1 MTYKKPWLTSIIV
14 MSIFALFGVLGIMV
28 LAQSQDAENS
38 DEGRGESHE
47 GGSEGRDVRGSADGE
62 EAGGAYALD
71 ETYDEVRGGARL
83 ILTYDTTNNTFSGTV
98 ENTTDDVLQSVRV
111 EVHLSNG
118 VELGPTTPIDL
129 APGDQADVM
138 MDATNMVF
146 DSWSTHVEVGLGEHG
161 SRSEVCQVRE
171 ESSEYEAE
179 SDDTEHDSRGTE
191 RESRDTEHDSRGT
204 EHESDDAE
212 RDSRDMEHDSR
223 DSDRADNNETVAGR
237 CEESGESSV
246 SELNEAAMSS
256 PITALDQ
263 RWDGILRGLAIS
275 MQYEETTRSI
285 YGTVENI
292 STQKLCYVQAEP
304 HLKLERQTV
313 AELGPEKL
321 GDLDPGQR
329 VYSSLS
335 VDDEPDLTEIVF
347 NGYVIHMEVFDC
359 DGPGP
364 IAHTGGE
371 GAEGGSES
379 GESGGEH
386 GRREGRGEHERGQEN
401 ED

>member
-47 GGSEGRDVRGSADGE
+47 GGSEERDVRGNTDGE
-62 EAGGAYALD
+62 EAGRAYALD
-71 ETYDEVRGGARL
+71 ESHDVVRGGARL
-83 ILTYDTTNNTFSGTV
+83 ILKYDATNNTFSGTV
-98 ENTTDDVLQSVRV
+98 ENTLDEVLQSVRV

-129 APGDQADVM
+129 APGEQADVM

-146 DSWSTHVEVGLGEHG
+146 DSWSTHVEVGLGEHS
-161 SRSEVCQVRE
+161 SRSEVCPVNE
-171 ESSEYEAE
+171 GSGEGSGEHAAE
-179 SDDTEHDSRGTE
+179 SDDTESDSR
-191 RESRDTEHDSRGT
+191 DAEHDSQGT

-223 DSDRADNNETVAGR
+223 DSDRAGKNETVAGR

-263 RWDGILRGLAIS
+263 RWNGILRGLAIS

-386 GRREGRGEHERGQEN
+386 GHREGRGEHEGRQEN

>member
-62 EAGGAYALD
+62 EAGRAYALD
-71 ETYDEVRGGARL
+71 ESHDVVRGGARL
-83 ILTYDTTNNTFSGTV
+83 ILKYDATNNTFSGTV
-98 ENTTDDVLQSVRV
+98 ENTTDEVLQSVRV

-161 SRSEVCQVRE
+161 SRSEVCPVNE
-171 ESSEYEAE
+171 GSGEGSGEHAAE
-179 SDDTEHDSRGTE
+179 SDDTESDSRDAEHDSQGTE
-191 RESRDTEHDSRGT
+191 HESDDTERDSRGT

-212 RDSRDMEHDSR
+212 RDSRE
-223 DSDRADNNETVAGR
+223 SDRADNNETVAGR
-237 CEESGESSV
+237 CEESDESSDT
-246 SELNEAAMSS
+246 ELNEAAMSS
-256 PITALDQ
+256 PITPLDQ
-263 RWDGILRGLAIS
+263 RWDGILRGLEIS

-304 HLKLERQTV
+304 HLKLGRQTV

-321 GDLDPGQR
+321 GDLNPGQR

-364 IAHTGGE
+364 TAHTGLR
-371 GAEGGSES
+371 S
-379 GESGGEH
+379 GQFWDG
-386 GRREGRGEHERGQEN
+386 
-401 ED
+401 

>member
-14 MSIFALFGVLGIMV
+14 MSIFALFSVLGIMV

-47 GGSEGRDVRGSADGE
+47 GGSEGRDVRGNTDGE
-62 EAGGAYALD
+62 EAGRAYALD
-71 ETYDEVRGGARL
+71 ESHDVVRGGARL
-83 ILTYDTTNNTFSGTV
+83 ILKYDATNNTFSGTV

-212 RDSRDMEHDSR
+212 RDSRDMEHDIR

-304 HLKLERQTV
+304 HLKLDRQTV

>member
-1 MTYKKPWLTSIIV
+1 MAYKKPWLTSIIV

-129 APGDQADVM
+129 APGEQADVM

-146 DSWSTHVEVGLGEHG
+146 DSWSTHVEVGLGEHS
-161 SRSEVCQVRE
+161 SRSEVCPVNE
-171 ESSEYEAE
+171 GSGEHAAE
-179 SDDTEHDSRGTE
+179 SDDTESDSR
-191 RESRDTEHDSRGT
+191 DAEHDSQGT

-212 RDSRDMEHDSR
+212 RETDDAEHDSR
-223 DSDRADNNETVAGR
+223 ESDRADNNETVAGR

-304 HLKLERQTV
+304 HLKLDRQTV

-371 GAEGGSES
+371 GAEGGSVS
-379 GESGGEH
+379 GERGDEDGH
-386 GRREGRGEHERGQEN
+386 REGRGEHEGRQEN

>member
-47 GGSEGRDVRGSADGE
+47 GGSEGREFRGSADGE
-62 EAGGAYALD
+62 EAGRAYALD

-129 APGDQADVM
+129 APGEQADVM
-138 MDATNMVF
+138 MDAANMVF
-146 DSWSTHVEVGLGEHG
+146 DSWSTHVEVRLGEHS
-161 SRSEVCQVRE
+161 SRSEVCPVNE
-171 ESSEYEAE
+171 GSGEGSGEHAAE
-179 SDDTEHDSRGTE
+179 SHDAEHDSRGTE
-191 RESRDTEHDSRGT
+191 RESDDAEHDSRAA
-204 EHESDDAE
+204 EHESDDTE
-212 RDSRDMEHDSR
+212 RDSRE
-223 DSDRADNNETVAGR
+223 SDRADNNETVAGR
-237 CEESGESSV
+237 CEESGESS
-246 SELNEAAMSS
+246 SRELNEAAMSS

-263 RWDGILRGLAIS
+263 RWDGILKGLAIS

-364 IAHTGGE
+364 IAHIGGE
-371 GAEGGSES
+371 GAEGGSESGES

-386 GRREGRGEHERGQEN
+386 GRREGRGEHEGRQEN

>member
-47 GGSEGRDVRGSADGE
+47 GGSEERDVRGNSDGE
-62 EAGGAYALD
+62 EAGRAYALD
-71 ETYDEVRGGARL
+71 ESHDVVRGGARL
-83 ILTYDTTNNTFSGTV
+83 ILKYDATNNTFSGTV
-98 ENTTDDVLQSVRV
+98 ENTTDEVLQSVRV

-161 SRSEVCQVRE
+161 SRSEVCPVNE
-171 ESSEYEAE
+171 GSGEHAAE
-179 SDDTEHDSRGTE
+179 SDDTESDSR
-191 RESRDTEHDSRGT
+191 DAEHDSQGTEHESDDTERDSRST

-223 DSDRADNNETVAGR
+223 DSDRAGKNETVAGR

-304 HLKLERQTV
+304 HLKLERQTI

-329 VYSSLS
+329 VYSRLS

-364 IAHTGGE
+364 IAHLR
-371 GAEGGSES
+371 S
-379 GESGGEH
+379 GQVCADLNCGDW
-386 GRREGRGEHERGQEN
+386 RVM
-401 ED
+401 

>member
-1 MTYKKPWLTSIIV
+1 MIAAARSVKAATLSMIAAARSMKATTRSVI
-14 MSIFALFGVLGIMV
+14 
-28 LAQSQDAENS
+28 
-38 DEGRGESHE
+38 
-47 GGSEGRDVRGSADGE
+47 AD
-62 EAGGAYALD
+62 D
-71 ETYDEVRGGARL
+71 
-83 ILTYDTTNNTFSGTV
+83 
-98 ENTTDDVLQSVRV
+98 
-111 EVHLSNG
+111 
-118 VELGPTTPIDL
+118 
-129 APGDQADVM
+129 M
-138 MDATNMVF
+138 
-146 DSWSTHVEVGLGEHG
+146 
-161 SRSEVCQVRE
+161 
-171 ESSEYEAE
+171 
-179 SDDTEHDSRGTE
+179 
-191 RESRDTEHDSRGT
+191 
-204 EHESDDAE
+204 E
-212 RDSRDMEHDSR
+212 RDIR

-321 GDLDPGQR
+321 EDLDPGQR

-335 VDDEPDLTEIVF
+335 VDDEPGLSEIVF

-364 IAHTGGE
+364 TAHTGGE
-371 GAEGGSES
+371 GAEGRSES

-386 GRREGRGEHERGQEN
+386 GQREGRGEHESSHKKMKTKPDQNAIRRRFRPGSSQ
-401 ED
+401 

>member
-1 MTYKKPWLTSIIV
+1 M
-14 MSIFALFGVLGIMV
+14 
-28 LAQSQDAENS
+28 
-38 DEGRGESHE
+38 
-47 GGSEGRDVRGSADGE
+47 
-62 EAGGAYALD
+62 
-71 ETYDEVRGGARL
+71 RGGARL
-83 ILTYDTTNNTFSGTV
+83 ILKYDATNNTFSGTV
-98 ENTTDDVLQSVRV
+98 ENTTDEVLQSVRV

-191 RESRDTEHDSRGT
+191 RESRDTERDSRGT

-223 DSDRADNNETVAGR
+223 DSDRAGKNETVAGR